1 MFLNIVTPCSRP
13 KNLISIYNNINI
25 PKKNYR
31 WIVVFDDYKIPFEC
45 VWDNT
50 EFYAYKDN
58 VSRFGN
64 SQRNYAL
71 SLINNGHVYFNDD
84 DTTIH
89 PLLWDNI
96 KELDKM
102 DFITFNQCF
111 KSHKHRLSGNNISI
125 GRIDSHNF
133 ICSYNIC
140 YNISWCLKNYGADG
154 IFATSCFNQCDKDK
168 YVYINKYL
176 SIYNSLR

>member
-31 WIVVFDDYKIPFEC
+31 WIVVFDDYKVPFEC

-133 ICSYNIC
+133 IVSKDCVGDIRFIKNSYLGDGVFAIHC
-140 YNISWCLKNYGADG
+140 HEKAKTKIYIEKALSVYN
-154 IFATSCFNQCDKDK
+154 F
-168 YVYINKYL
+168 
-176 SIYNSLR
+176 LR